1 MSNLPMRSCVVFLF
15 VMAHAAT
22 ADPIDVGAPG
32 PGGERLVAGE
42 RLFRPPVEWSTWLR
56 GAGVAWVGDGSD
68 GRTARVVLTPTEH
81 SRVEVG
87 AGIEASLPLSIH
99 GNARVGAWAELR
111 GLERG
116 DAFAGA
122 ELVFTAV
129 PPVLDLFLYEGSGV
143 LALRA
148 GRSATH
154 ETAAVAF
161 GYLAPWKLE
170 GPCAVRF
177 FSVATGVCAPRPARA
192 TRYMVGVRLVATAT
206 RARSDRRD
214 WTLSAGVEFELA
226 GALRTLGFRSWY

>member
-1 MSNLPMRSCVVFLF
+1 MRSGVLVVL
-15 VMAHAAT
+15 VLARVAA
-22 ADPIDVGAPG
+22 ADPGGASAPG
-32 PGGERLVAGE
+32 PGGDRLVAGE

-56 GAGVAWVGDGSD
+56 AAGVAWAGDRAD
-68 GRTARVVLTPTEH
+68 GRTARVVVTPTEH
-81 SRVEVG
+81 SRVEIG
-87 AGIEASLPLSIH
+87 AGIEASLPLSTH
-99 GNARVGAWAELR
+99 GDARVGAWAELR

-129 PPVLDLFLYEGSGV
+129 PPVLDLFRYEGSGV
-143 LALRA
+143 LAVRA

-154 ETAAVAF
+154 VTAAVAF

-177 FSVATGVCAPRPARA
+177 FSIATGVCEPRPARA
-192 TRYMVGVRLVATAT
+192 TRYMVGARLVATAT
-206 RARSDRRD
+206 RALADRRD

-226 GALRTLGFRSWY
+226 GAVRTLGFRSWY